1 MPFTLTSPAFRDGQP
16 VPREF
21 TCQGR
26 DTSPAL
32 AWTGAPAGT
41 VGFALVL
48 DDPDAPR
55 GTWTHWTW
63 WDLPATVTSLPAGVD
78 VGRLGATEGTTSA
91 RSVGYHG
98 PCPPSGRHRYIFTV
112 HALREPLRLAR
123 GASIADVHA
132 ALNAKSLASCRLL
145 GTYEQG

>member
-1 MPFTLTSPAFRDGQP
+1 MAFTLTSPAFRDTQP

-32 AWTGAPAGT
+32 AWSDAPVGT
-41 VGFALVL
+41 AAFALVL
-48 DDPDAPR
+48 DDPDAPG

-63 WDLPATVTSLPAGVD
+63 WDLPVATLSLAAGAD
-78 VGRLGATEGTTSA
+78 VGRLGAVEGTTSA

-98 PCPPSGRHRYIFTV
+98 PCPPSGRHRYIFTL

-123 GASIADVHA
+123 GASIADVRA
-132 ALNAKSLASCRLL
+132 ALKSKSLAWCRLM
-145 GTYEQG
+145 GTYEQA